1 VSTFWIVLANH
12 LKIKSL
18 ICSMVVA
25 REGSTLVFFL
35 WKHTFSCRYSM
46 SRTLFNDICISIK
59 NIYKFFLVKS
69 LGRGK
74 PFSFHKPGQSNMT
87 ISIYKTR
94 SITHDHLQFLGS
106 TLQVLR
112 TIPMPRK
119 YPPSTPSDTFS
130 IFWKHFIK
138 PKLTLGNVVI
148 FPTVHDRGLG
158 YSNRFTLCRGCT
170 LYPQHPDTHRVG
182 IFPA

>member
-1 VSTFWIVLANH
+1 
-12 LKIKSL
+12 
-18 ICSMVVA
+18 
-25 REGSTLVFFL
+25 
-35 WKHTFSCRYSM
+35 M

-59 NIYKFFLVKS
+59 NIYKTFLVKS

-119 YPPSTPSDTFS
+119 YPLSTPSDTFS